1 MLGKQCEFDNS
12 RIYCNIFVMLH
23 ISLIMSVKTRGLISQ
38 KQTGNKWQVWMQ
50 YDPRAKKHPTF
61 LKQLV
66 TVNNFHHN
74 CTKMYFEH
82 GIQFNLSN
90 CLELVGPVHM
100 VQTGLGLCRKIS
112 HNVQAAFYN
121 TPFYFVPLKPDSS
134 IVYSSLP
141 QKNNIC

>member
-1 MLGKQCEFDNS
+1 
-12 RIYCNIFVMLH
+12 
-23 ISLIMSVKTRGLISQ
+23 
-38 KQTGNKWQVWMQ
+38 MQ

-112 HNVQAAFYN
+112 QQHLGSLL
-121 TPFYFVPLKPDSS
+121 PFTFIFCTLET
-134 IVYSSLP
+134 
-141 QKNNIC
+141 